1 MATEVRT
8 YKQEAVPCPKPFGV
22 TADGQLVPPTHYLAR
37 QIICHFPGQEVP
49 SFLLDQAGLLS
60 TDGTRVNDFEYAQ
73 LPDWDD
79 VKELGTDTAGNPT
92 AGLTIEDVLTNDDLA
107 KGIAAI
113 VADEVKKARAEDKKA
128 LDKAIADGIAAA
140 LKKTGA

>member
-1 MATEVRT
+1 MAVENKT
-8 YKQEAVPCPKPFGV
+8 YKQELVPCPKPFAV
-22 TADGQLVPPTHYLAR
+22 TAKGELVAPTHYLAR

-49 SFLLDQAGLLS
+49 SFLLDQAGLLAANQTEVVS
-60 TDGTRVNDFEYAQ
+60 FEYANI
-73 LPDWDD
+73 PDWDD
-79 VKELGTDTAGNPT
+79 VKELETASNPT